1 MKQIF
6 TTGDA
11 AKILRVAPRTVSKWF
26 DSGKL
31 RGYRVP
37 GSQDRRIPRDQ
48 LVRFMKDHGIPVPE
62 GLLDPEEAP
71 APEAASTP
79 APAVTRWRWRQ
90 FGEKNQWSLRTDDDA
105 ARVVI
110 EAGWHNP
117 DGEPLPTIV
126 TQNACCGD
134 DDLDLPPIRPD
145 SDVARLIEA
154 APVMLAALE
163 KVAAGGG
170 PVPVEVRVALALA
183 KGVA

>member
-71 APEAASTP
+71 APEAAPEVAPEP
-79 APAVTRWRWRQ
+79 ARHSPGPWEVVTGLEN
-90 FGEKNQWSLRTDDDA
+90 FGPHYGYAGIVARRGGEGLDDEMVAEVNFSSRLRLAAPDDPMA
-105 ARVVI
+105 
-110 EAGWHNP
+110 N
-117 DGEPLPTIV
+117 
-126 TQNACCGD
+126 
-134 DDLDLPPIRPD
+134 
-145 SDVARLIEA
+145 ARLIAA
-154 APVMLAALE
+154 APAMLAALE

-170 PVPVEVRVALALA
+170 PGAAEARAAVALA